1 MASHLKNRFAQ
12 LRMIVATGLLVLGG
26 LVAPIVAGSVATA
39 RPEDAGFSSERLR
52 AVQET
57 IQRYIDAGDITGA
70 VTLVASRGRIVHFEA
85 HGLMNLESKRPMA
98 KDSVFRIMSMTK
110 PVTAVAVMMMEEEG
124 KLRVTDPVSKFI
136 PEFKQ
141 LNVLV
146 TRPEPSRSGTPPAS
160 GPTVPAKREIT
171 ISDLLTH
178 TSGMGSGLQDR
189 QPDDTL
195 ATLMPRYATV
205 PLRFQP
211 GADWEYSGIAG
222 PDVLARIVEIVS
234 GQNYEQ
240 FLRTR
245 IFGPLGMKE
254 TSHFP
259 TDAQRPRVVTLYT
272 KTPAGFV
279 PSENP
284 DRFSGKT
291 YFSGSAGLVST
302 AEDYL
307 QFAQMLCGGG
317 ELNGKRL
324 LKPQTVR
331 RIATNYVGD
340 MFNGKLSFPKR
351 GFGFG
356 YLVAIVQNHTTAEW
370 QLPDGSFGWF
380 GAYGSQVW
388 INPKEQLVTLLM
400 IQNLAY
406 PVQRDFEAAVVRAR
420 LGAGVAPTRGQ
431 PLARRGQ

>member
-1 MASHLKNRFAQ
+1 MKSLLNNRSAQFHL
-12 LRMIVATGLLVLGG
+12 VTVLLVVVG
-26 LVAPIVAGSVATA
+26 VIARINAGSVATA
-39 RPEDAGFSSERLR
+39 RPEDVGFSSERLR

-57 IQRYIDAGDITGA
+57 IQRHIVAGNITGA
-70 VTLVASRGRIVHFEA
+70 VTLVASRGSIAHFEA
-85 HGLMNLESKRPMA
+85 HGLMDLESKRPMA
-98 KDSVFRIMSMTK
+98 KDSIFRIMSMTK
-110 PVTAVAVMMMEEEG
+110 PVTTVAVMMMEEEG

-136 PEFKQ
+136 PEFRQ
-141 LNVLV
+141 LKVS
-146 TRPEPSRSGTPPAS
+146 TTPGAARGASPPAD
-160 GPTVPAKREIT
+160 GATVSANREIT
-171 ISDLLTH
+171 IADLLTH
-178 TSGMGSGLQDR
+178 TSGMGSGGPGDR
-189 QPDDTL
+189 RADDTL
-195 ATLMPRYATV
+195 ASLMPRYASL

-211 GADWEYSGIAG
+211 GTDWAYSGITG

-234 GQNYEQ
+234 GQSYDR

-245 IFGPLGMKE
+245 IFQPLGMKD

-272 KTPAGFV
+272 KTPKGFV
-279 PSENP
+279 PTENP
-284 DRFSGKT
+284 DRYSGKT

-307 QFAQMLCGGG
+307 QFAQMLCNGG

-324 LKPQTVR
+324 LKAATVR
-331 RIATNYVGD
+331 RMSTNYVGD
-340 MFNGKLSFPKR
+340 MFNGKVNFPKQ

-356 YLVAIVQNHTTAEW
+356 YLVALVQDRRAAGW

-400 IQNLAY
+400 IQNLVY
-406 PVQRDFEAAVVRAR
+406 DVQRDFETAVVQAK
-420 LGAGVAPTRGQ
+420 LN
-431 PLARRGQ
+431 

>member
-1 MASHLKNRFAQ
+1 MQSGLTNR
-12 LRMIVATGLLVLGG
+12 ATCFRFSATCLVLSF
-26 LVAPIVAGSVATA
+26 LISPIFAGSVPTA
-39 RPEDAGFSSERLR
+39 RPEDVGFSSERLH
-52 AVQET
+52 AVHET
-57 IQRYIDAGDITGA
+57 IQRHIDAGDITGA
-70 VTLVASRGRIVHFEA
+70 VTLVASRGRISQFEA

-98 KDSVFRIMSMTK
+98 KDSIFRIMSMTK
-110 PVTAVAVMMMEEEG
+110 PVTAVALMMMEEDG

-141 LNVLV
+141 LKVS
-146 TRPEPSRSGTPPAS
+146 TAPPGASRGSSPAAEE
-160 GPTVPAKREIT
+160 PTVPANREIT
-171 ISDLLTH
+171 IADLLTH
-178 TSGMGSGLQDR
+178 TSGMVGSGPQDR
-189 QPDDTL
+189 RPDDTL
-195 ATLMPRYATV
+195 ASLMPRYAAF

-211 GADWEYSGIAG
+211 GTDWEYSGIAG

-234 GQNYEQ
+234 GQRYDR

-245 IFGPLGMKE
+245 IFEPLGMKDS
-254 TSHFP
+254 SHFP

-279 PSENP
+279 PTENP
-284 DRFSGKT
+284 DRYSGKT

-307 QFAQMLCGGG
+307 QFAQMLCNGG

-324 LKPQTVR
+324 LKPETVR
-331 RIATNYVGD
+331 RISTNYVGD
-340 MFNGKLSFPKR
+340 MFSGKLNFPKR

-356 YLVAIVQNHTTAEW
+356 YLVAIVQDTRAAGW

-388 INPKEQLVTLLM
+388 INPKEQLVTILM
-400 IQNLAY
+400 IQNLVY
-406 PVQRDFEAAVVRAR
+406 EVQRNFEAAVVQAR
-420 LGAGVAPTRGQ
+420 VN
-431 PLARRGQ
+431 